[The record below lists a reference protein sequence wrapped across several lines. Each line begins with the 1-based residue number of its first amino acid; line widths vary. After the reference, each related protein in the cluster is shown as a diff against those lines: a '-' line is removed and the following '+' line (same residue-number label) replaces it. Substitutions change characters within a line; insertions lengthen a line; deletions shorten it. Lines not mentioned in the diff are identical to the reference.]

1 MNEVLTS
8 YKNEDISIIDLAK
21 ILYGSKWII
30 AFVVFISISVAV
42 VFAITRANIYRS
54 EATLVAEAG
63 GSAGLGVGQ
72 LGGIAA
78 MAGISLGG
86 GASTDKSKLALQIM
100 TSRDFIMTFIKKHD
114 LLVPLIASYGWDADT
129 NTINIDSDI
138 YDEKSQ
144 RWVREYS
151 HPQKQIPSLLE
162 AFDVFSTIFK
172 VSQDDKRGIII
183 VSIEHYSPI
192 VAKEWLDLLIKDINS
207 HMKQR
212 DVVDAEKSLSYLSE
226 QLNKNIPQELK
237 LTLYNLIEEKQKTL
251 MLANVKDDY
260 AFQVIDPSIVPEYR
274 FKPNR
279 VFIVLLSALVSFIMV
294 CLFVIFRNIN
304 KRA

>member
-54 EATLVAEAG
+54 EATLVAEVSV
-63 GSAGLGVGQ
+63 SAGQ
-72 LGGIAA
+72 LGGVAA
-78 MAGISLGG
+78 IAGISLGG
-86 GASTDKSKLALQIM
+86 DASTDKSKLALQIM

-129 NTINIDSDI
+129 NTLNIDSDI
-138 YDEKSQ
+138 YDEESQ

-151 HPQKQIPSLLE
+151 HPQRQIPSLLE
-162 AFDVFSTIFK
+162 AYDVFSTIFK
-172 VSQDDKRGIII
+172 VSEDDKKGIII

-192 VAKEWLDLLIKDINS
+192 VAKEWLDLLIKDINT

-212 DVVDAEKSLSYLSE
+212 DIVDAEKSLNYLSE

-251 MLANVKDDY
+251 MLANVKEHY

-279 VFIVLLSALVSFIMV
+279 MFIVILSALLSFIMM
-294 CLFVIFRNIN
+294 CLFVITRNIN